1 MSRGYRLS
9 PQAQSD
15 LDQIWDFIA
24 ADNPKAASNVIHKF
38 DARFQMLVRQPLIGE
53 SREELLSGLRSFPVG
68 SYVIYYRL
76 LSTGRYAV
84 EIARVLHGARDIHEF
99 F

>member
-9 PQAQSD
+9 PLAQSD

-24 ADNPKAASNVIHKF
+24 ADNPTAASNVIHKF
-38 DARFQMLVRQPLIGE
+38 DTRFQMLVRQPLIGE

-68 SYVIYYRL
+68 IL
-76 LSTGRYAV
+76 
-84 EIARVLHGARDIHEF
+84 
-99 F
+99 